1 MHASPRWFAFAGL
14 LTIATGLTFAPD
26 ANAFWGHRRVV
37 TSYSVPSVPVVAAP
51 AAVYR
56 PVVVAPVVSAP
67 VTVSRPVITAA
78 PVTTFYAPPTTTY
91 YAPPTTTYYAPPV
104 TTYYAPTATYYAPPV
119 TTYYAPSAVVG
130 ATPTL
135 STTVVQRPILRPRVT
150 TTYSFTPSV
159 VYPAPVI
166 VP

>member
-1 MHASPRWFAFAGL
+1 MYASPRWFAFAGL
-14 LTIATGLTFAPD
+14 LTIATGLAFAPD
-26 ANAFWGHRRVV
+26 AHAFWGHRRVV

-56 PVVVAPVVSAP
+56 PVVVAPVVSTPLVSAP

-78 PVTTFYAPPTTTY
+78 PVTTY

-104 TTYYAPTATYYAPPV
+104 TTYYAPAATTYYAPT

-130 ATPTL
+130 ATPTA
-135 STTVVQRPILRPRVT
+135 STTVVQRPILGPRVT